1 MGLEDPATVHLTC
14 MSATQ
19 SAAGTA
25 HRAARSDTLKNMT
38 RFGFIGYGVMHALI
52 AWLAVQIAFG
62 HPPQEGDQSGAFQFL
77 AEKPFGKV
85 LLFVLAVGLVA
96 MTVWQAVSAAIGH
109 TDEQGGRRTAERVF
123 SGGRAII
130 YGLLAWTAFRIS
142 FGSGQSSADKQQS
155 ATSTMLSSTGG
166 RWLVALAGLV
176 VIGFGIGMA
185 WYGLAAKFERKLQ
198 LPNQATRKTARLL
211 GRIGYTAK
219 GAAFVIVGILLLLA
233 AVHRDP
239 SKSRG
244 LDQAL
249 RTLADQPFGPWLL
262 ALVAAGFLAFAVF
275 CVFQARYRKV

>member
-1 MGLEDPATVHLTC
+1 MTAT
-14 MSATQ
+14 
-19 SAAGTA
+19 
-25 HRAARSDTLKNMT
+25 HRAGQAAQGAAHQAAHSDTLKTTT
-38 RFGFIGYGVMHALI
+38 RIGLIGYGLVHALI

-85 LLFVLAVGLVA
+85 LLFAVAAGLVA
-96 MTVWQAVSAAIGH
+96 MTLWQVAAAAIGH
-109 TDEQGGRRTAERVF
+109 TDEQGNRRTVERVF
-123 SGGRAII
+123 SAGRAII
-130 YGLLAWTAFRIS
+130 YGALAWTAFRIT

-155 ATSTMLSSTGG
+155 ATSSLLSSTGG
-166 RWLVALAGLV
+166 RWLVALIGLV

-185 WYGLAAKFERKLQ
+185 WYGLAAKFERKLSI
-198 LPNQATRKTARLL
+198 PRPTTRKTARLL

-219 GAAFVIVGILLLLA
+219 GAAFVVVGILLVLA

-249 RTLADQPFGPWLL
+249 RTLAAQPFGEWLL
-262 ALVAAGFLAFAVF
+262 ILVAAGFLAFGVF